1 MTKSLEEYP
10 KVAII
15 DRFATSLHEFDLDA
29 LSKLTVVM
37 AIHARLS
44 DTYIHPLGTFLHVP
58 HGRLEEMKGSSPVIG
73 DAFGVQEAVMIKG
86 RVVRVKGFF
95 TICGHIDEE
104 LEPL

>member
-1 MTKSLEEYP
+1 
-10 KVAII
+10 
-15 DRFATSLHEFDLDA
+15 
-29 LSKLTVVM
+29 
-37 AIHARLS
+37 
-44 DTYIHPLGTFLHVP
+44 
-58 HGRLEEMKGSSPVIG
+58 MKGSSPVIG